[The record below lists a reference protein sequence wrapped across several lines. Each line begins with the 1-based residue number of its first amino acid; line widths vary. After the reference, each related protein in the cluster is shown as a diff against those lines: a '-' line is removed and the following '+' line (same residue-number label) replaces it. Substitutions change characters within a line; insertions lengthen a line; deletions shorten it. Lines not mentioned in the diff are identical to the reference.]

1 MATHSSV
8 LAWRTP
14 GTGEPGGLLSMGLH
28 RVRHDWSDLT
38 VAAAVS
44 LEWRIYA
51 FFSSLWCSPLHF
63 CSVKIFISLYQ
74 YVFNI
79 CYNSVHHCIH
89 PPWAHRL
96 LRVGLLY
103 QELLSASPPR
113 AEPVSWLA
121 HHTYLLNEYISAC
134 VTDQQRRFSKEASAW
149 IGWGQD
155 LKLSADR
162 VITGHP
168 VRLPPSPP
176 CFTCKSWGGWDIM
189 QGHMTG

>member
-1 MATHSSV
+1 MSCFNKRNYKNKRN
-8 LAWRTP
+8 L
-14 GTGEPGGLLSMGLH
+14 
-28 RVRHDWSDLT
+28 
-38 VAAAVS
+38 VS

-51 FFSSLWCSPLHF
+51 FFSSLWGSPLHF
-63 CSVKIFISLYQ
+63 CSIKIFISLYQ

-79 CYNSVHHCIH
+79 CYNSVHHGIH

-103 QELLSASPPR
+103 QEPLSVNLPR
-113 AEPVSWLA
+113 AELSSWLA
-121 HHTYLLNEYISAC
+121 HPTCLLNEYVFAC

-149 IGWGQD
+149 IEWDQD
-155 LKLSADR
+155 LKLSAEM

-168 VRLPPSPP
+168 VKLPPSLL

-189 QGHMTG
+189 QGHMTE